1 MINKQEYLQEK
12 LETQARNGDFDE
24 TAEDKMKTDAYI
36 EQDNPNEELT
46 EDEKR
51 EAELTEQEMIELEK
65 QAFRGDKL
73 STDCPKCGQPLPHGH
88 CTKCGEPVQGYDDGL
103 CLQCV

>member
-12 LETQARNGDFDE
+12 LETQARNGDF
-24 TAEDKMKTDAYI
+24 
-36 EQDNPNEELT
+36 DNPNEELT

-65 QAFRGDKL
+65 QGFRGDKL